1 MQIHDDFKFRI
12 PYLILRMLSVC
23 LNGVK
28 FTSMVACSGKTQS
41 EKTGGFKYY
50 RVQMLTRG

>member
-1 MQIHDDFKFRI
+1 MQMHDDFKSRI